1 MSSELN
7 DIRSAMDH
15 LSNEKA
21 GQEKLNKIWQGQL
34 GDLQAKYEEA
44 ARTLQELDGSKKKL
58 AIENSELSRQL
69 EDADTQISTLN
80 KLKISLAQQL
90 EDVKRVADEES
101 RERAVLLAK
110 FRTVEHDQD
119 GLREQL
125 DGEAEGKA
133 DLVRQLSKANAEGGW
148 INLRKYIRLQNL

>member
-7 DIRSAMDH
+7 DIRSAMDRVG
-15 LSNEKA
+15 NEKA
-21 GQEKLNKIWQGQL
+21 GQEKLNKQWQAQL
-34 GDLQAKYEEA
+34 GDIQTKYEEA
-44 ARTLQELDGSKKKL
+44 ARTFEEMEGSKKKL

-90 EDVKRVADEES
+90 EDIKRVADEES

-125 DGEAEGKA
+125 DGEGQGKA
-133 DLVRQLSKANAEGGW
+133 DLVRQLAKGNAEGR
-148 INLRKYIRLQNL
+148 NLI